1 MIDKED
7 NVALSFLDD
16 GRAFKDNLFRSALM
30 QRDIPVEEKY

>member
-7 NVALSFLDD
+7 NVALSFWD